1 MCFSAVNPIVQ
12 GDWFHRPLAFR
23 QDRLYISSPNR
34 RHVFANANV
43 ANKTEEANALKD
55 FDLSC
60 EIREIGKHSTEIY
73 TLFWPGPMS
82 LWYNLTPLAKI
93 NFL

>member
-1 MCFSAVNPIVQ
+1 M
-12 GDWFHRPLAFR
+12 
-23 QDRLYISSPNR
+23 
-34 RHVFANANV
+34 
-43 ANKTEEANALKD
+43 ALKD

-73 TLFWPGPMS
+73 TLFSPGPMS